1 MAMKSVAF
9 GCVIAVISCTYGL
22 TTSGGAKGVGE
33 TTTNAVV
40 VSLVSIFIIDFVLS
54 WVFFHNYG
62 GDALRAAMG

>member
-1 MAMKSVAF
+1 MARQRVA
-9 GCVIAVISCTYGL
+9 GAW
-22 TTSGGAKGVGE
+22 GAKGVGE